1 MPGNMMLRKDISW
14 AHMRATIA
22 LILLALWSSAGA
34 WAQTPPSEEVAKCRS
49 IAETN
54 AQFTCFHRLNEKM
67 KRAKEETPAALAPTN
82 QAPSTS
88 RAAPHA
94 SAAANA
100 QSSGTAAA
108 ESIPACASLS
118 NPQKRLSCYDSKWPP
133 PPAPPVPPLLMNN

>member
-1 MPGNMMLRKDISW
+1 MPREAISS
-14 AHMRATIA
+14 ALMRAAIV
-22 LILLALWSSAGA
+22 LIHLTVWSSVGA
-34 WAQTPPSEEVAKCRS
+34 WAQTPPSDEVAKCRS

-54 AQFTCFHRLNEKM
+54 AQFACFRRLNEKM
-67 KRAKEETPAALAPTN
+67 KRAKEVTPAAVAPAN

-88 RAAPHA
+88 QAAPDA
-94 SAAANA
+94 PAAANV
-100 QSSGTAAA
+100 QTSGTAAA